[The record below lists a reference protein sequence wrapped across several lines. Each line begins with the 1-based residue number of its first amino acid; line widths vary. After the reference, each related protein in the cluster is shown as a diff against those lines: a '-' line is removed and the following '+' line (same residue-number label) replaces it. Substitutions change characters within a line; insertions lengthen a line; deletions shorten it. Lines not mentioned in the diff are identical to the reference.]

1 MNYNI
6 NRFISSDPLK
16 EMNAMAPGTKRMTF
30 ALTPDMESRLDRV
43 KGAMFCNCSR
53 SEMIRTLIITA
64 LDAIRT
70 ENDNPNEKQGK
81 ST

>member
-1 MNYNI
+1 
-6 NRFISSDPLK
+6 
-16 EMNAMAPGTKRMTF
+16 MAPGTKRMTF
-30 ALTPDMESRLDRV
+30 VLTPDMEFRLDRA
-43 KGAMFCNCSR
+43 KRAMFYNCSR